1 MTWGKM
7 SYHSKYTRITLR
19 CFDIDWD
26 DAMQVARDTQQS
38 LLDVL
43 EAALTIG
50 VSELQ
55 HRSEAYKA
63 RQQVVEGD
71 PVRAMMAHLVT
82 QIGPR
87 EAARALANHRH
98 HPQE

>member
-1 MTWGKM
+1 M

-26 DAMQVARDTQQS
+26 DAMQVARDTRQS

-50 VSELQ
+50 VAELQ
-55 HRSEAYKA
+55 HRNEAYKN
-63 RQQVVEGD
+63 RLHVTEGD
-71 PVRAMMAHLVT
+71 PVRAMMASLVT

-87 EAARALANHRH
+87 EAARALAYHRH
-98 HPQE
+98 HPQD

>member
-1 MTWGKM
+1 MT
-7 SYHSKYTRITLR
+7 SHSSYTRITIR
-19 CFDIDWD
+19 VFDVDWE
-26 DAMQVARDTQQS
+26 DAMQVARDTGDS
-38 LLDVL
+38 LLGVL

-50 VSELQ
+50 VAELQ
-55 HRSEAYKA
+55 HRNEAYKV

-87 EAARALANHRH
+87 EAARALAYHRH
-98 HPQE
+98 HGTQ

>member
-1 MTWGKM
+1 MT
-7 SYHSKYTRITLR
+7 YHSKYQRITLR
-19 CFDIDWD
+19 CFDIEWD
-26 DAMQVARDTQQS
+26 DAMQIARDTKQS

-43 EAALTIG
+43 EAALVIG

-55 HRSEAYKA
+55 HRNEAYKV
-63 RQQVVEGD
+63 RQQVTSGD

-87 EAARALANHRH
+87 EAARALAYHRH